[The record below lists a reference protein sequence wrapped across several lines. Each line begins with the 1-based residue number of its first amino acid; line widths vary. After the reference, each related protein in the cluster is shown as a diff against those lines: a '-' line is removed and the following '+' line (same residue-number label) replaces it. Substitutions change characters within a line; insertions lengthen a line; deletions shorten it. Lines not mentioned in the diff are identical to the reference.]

1 MATPFLSSCH
11 HIVPSLCI
19 PTHSVSPSLF
29 DCGHCFLSWRKMERK
44 IYLQWIPH
52 DRIRLADNGEKREE
66 VMKLGPS
73 LPDEGVEFLCC
84 PSSAL
89 FHVDWI
95 SYLVL
100 ALGDLAPQWEGE
112 DTSLSGADIIKV
124 LSMCA
129 VAPLCSISP
138 PILLA
143 PIDQNNCRQLGSVK
157 NRLTVL
163 LDAVAGG
170 ASERSGQGR
179 QWNHG
184 CIILARME

>member
-1 MATPFLSSCH
+1 
-11 HIVPSLCI
+11 
-19 PTHSVSPSLF
+19 
-29 DCGHCFLSWRKMERK
+29 MERK
-44 IYLQWIPH
+44 IYLQLIPH
-52 DRIRLADNGEKREE
+52 DRLADNGEKREE
-66 VMKLGPS
+66 VMKSGPS

-89 FHVDWI
+89 VHVDWI

-100 ALGDLAPQWEGE
+100 ALGDLAPLWEGE

-138 PILLA
+138 PILLS

-163 LDAVAGG
+163 LDAVADPADNGIM
-170 ASERSGQGR
+170 AASYWREWSEREKSAVNRLKTVREHQ
-179 QWNHG
+179 
-184 CIILARME
+184 AF